1 MSETA
6 AEHKIKAPT
15 NLNFAIITCST
26 SRHQNLQHRK
36 SVTDPSGDIIVKLL
50 GQAGHRVTFRRVVP
64 DDRALIAKAVKD
76 ALSRK
81 EIDAVITCGGTGIA
95 PTDIT
100 IETVRE
106 LLEKELPGFGEI
118 LRRIGYDQIGSPAV
132 LTRAIGGTIGGRAIF
147 CLPGSPQAVETALKY
162 LIIPESGH
170 IIKHAREKA

>member
-6 AEHKIKAPT
+6 TKHKLKAPT
-15 NLNFAIITCST
+15 NLSFAVITCST
-26 SRHQNLQHRK
+26 SRHQRLQQVK
-36 SVTDPSGDIIVKLL
+36 PVTDPSGDIIVRLL
-50 GQAGHRVTFRRVVP
+50 NQAGHKVAFRRVVP
-64 DDRALIAKAVKD
+64 DDRELITKAVKD
-76 ALSRK
+76 ALSQK
-81 EIDAVITCGGTGIA
+81 EIDVVITCGGTGIA

-118 LRRIGYDQIGSPAV
+118 LRRISYDQIGSPAV
-132 LTRAIGGTIGGRAIF
+132 LTRALGGTVGGKAIF

>member
-1 MSETA
+1 MK
-6 AEHKIKAPT
+6 HKIEAPAK
-15 NLNFAIITCST
+15 LNFAIITCST
-26 SRHQNLQHRK
+26 SRHQRLQQGE
-36 SVTDPSGDIIVKLL
+36 SASDPSGDIIVKLL
-50 GQAGHRVTFRRVVP
+50 DQAGHKVAFRRIVP
-64 DDRALIAKAVKD
+64 DDRALITEAVKD

-100 IETVRE
+100 VETVRE

-118 LRRIGYDQIGSPAV
+118 LRRISYDQIGSSAV
-132 LTRAIGGTIGGRAIF
+132 LTRALAGTIEGKAVF